1 MMRRR
6 ALMSLLTCLAL
17 AGCGGSSG
25 AGELAG
31 KGRELISCAIGP
43 GAEWSEDCHVE
54 RDGELLTVRHADGGF
69 RRFRIVHDG
78 RGVVPAAGAEEASIQ
93 VAGKGANEVRVGKDR
108 YTFKTK

>member
-43 GAEWSEDCHVE
+43 GAEWSEDCPVE
-54 RDGELLTVRHADGGF
+54 RDGELLTVRHADGD
-69 RRFRIVHDG
+69 RKSV
-78 RGVVPAAGAEEASIQ
+78 EE
-93 VAGKGANEVRVGKDR
+93 GKSVSVRVDLGGRSIIKKKKR
-108 YTFKTK
+108 NNIKKYTYNYK